1 MTQLNRRSRPWAAVA
16 LWQFAAIAALSA
28 GGPLPGAA
36 DSAAS
41 CRTVVS
47 STGDASSHAVRW
59 VFPDGTSERTS
70 LDDWCTGVGPAVV
83 AVDALPQ
90 DRAAT
95 SNELVVITWNVHA
108 GGGDILALVEQ
119 LREGRLTSGRPVEH
133 FVMLLQEAYRRGSL
147 VPGEPRVGLRTARP
161 VQPLRPGDRPLDI
174 VDVAARL
181 RLALFYVPSMRNGA
195 PKETDEDR
203 GNAIL
208 STEPLSELS
217 AIELPF
223 ERQRRVAVTAT
234 VQGRG
239 QDGEPWRLLV
249 TNAHLENRGGPRR
262 LGVLSMVSRLRQ
274 VRHLLRET
282 PASGPAVLAGDLN
295 TWFGFGE
302 PAYRALTKVFPGE
315 ARSDPRP
322 TFGRLLRLDHMLF
335 RVPDAWDHTT
345 IRLDRFGS
353 DHHPLLARI
362 RIATEPAGLS
372 QQR

>member
-1 MTQLNRRSRPWAAVA
+1 MNQLNRRSRPWAAVA
-16 LWQFAAIAALSA
+16 LWQIAAIAALSA

-119 LREGRLTSGRPVEH
+119 LRAGRLTSGRPVEH
-133 FVMLLQEAYRRGSL
+133 FVLLLQEAYRRGSL
-147 VPGEPRVGLRTARP
+147 VPGEPGVGLRRARP
-161 VQPLRPGDRPLDI
+161 VQPLRPGDKPLDI

-195 PKETDEDR
+195 PQETDEDR

-234 VQGRG
+234 IHGRG
-239 QDGEPWRLLV
+239 QDGKPWALHV

-262 LGVLSMVSRLRQ
+262 LGILSVVSRLRQ

-335 RVPDAWDHTT
+335 RVPDAWDQAT

-362 RIATEPAGLS
+362 RIASEPA
-372 QQR
+372 RPPVPR